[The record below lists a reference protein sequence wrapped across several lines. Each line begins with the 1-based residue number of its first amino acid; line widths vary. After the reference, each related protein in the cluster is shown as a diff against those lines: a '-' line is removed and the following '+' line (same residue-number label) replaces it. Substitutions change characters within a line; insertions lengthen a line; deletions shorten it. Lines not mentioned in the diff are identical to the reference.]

1 MDEKTFKT
9 YAELAKGMGGDYG
22 AGYLR
27 GLRRHYHG
35 KKFGTTEEHE
45 TWLAMTG
52 HRQEMGDGYRDGFA
66 GQPPSRR
73 PGRPTRLGAR
83 PRNVSLDDER
93 AEFARELGGG
103 NLSEGIRI
111 ALDMAR
117 GDQE

>member
-35 KKFGTTEEHE
+35 EKFGTAEEHE